1 MVGELK
7 STLSHVHTLIPA
19 QEHHSLER
27 FRLVVV
33 DETEVIFAGMEGQSW
48 QALKTKSRPFI
59 KVFIEFFYHDVALAK
74 ITEKHSDLM
83 MNDEEIK
90 SVLMKLR
97 Y

>member
-1 MVGELK
+1 VLLNKFK
-7 STLSHVHTLIPA
+7 SIRVS
-19 QEHHSLER
+19 
-27 FRLVVV
+27 
-33 DETEVIFAGMEGQSW
+33 GW

-74 ITEKHSDLM
+74 ITEKHSELM